1 MWRNKKGRSFPIC
14 GEKMRRRRQFTTLAR
29 IKGKN
34 FPIWRS
40 GEGRDCIFFERK
52 EKEKRSILSLTGWEI
67 ARRRRAAAGEGD
79 ARVHS
84 NHGFGGLRAG
94 NGGYSGRLAGGAGD
108 GADRDLCR
116 VQAAERGPGDP
127 AEVPRRPPE
136 GTPPV
141 PPGGSRRADGGLTAK
156 KRAVCRNS
164 AYRPFSVS
172 KNLG

>member
-1 MWRNKKGRSFPIC
+1 MKCRMWRHKKGCAFPIY
-14 GEKMRRRRQFTTLAR
+14 GEKMRRRRQFTALAR

-34 FPIWRS
+34 FPIWRP

-84 NHGFGGLRAG
+84 NHGFGSLRAG
-94 NGGYSGRLAGGAGD
+94 NGGYSGRPAGGAVA

-127 AEVPRRPPE
+127 AEVPRRPSADP
-136 GTPPV
+136 
-141 PPGGSRRADGGLTAK
+141 PPGYPGG
-156 KRAVCRNS
+156 
-164 AYRPFSVS
+164 P
-172 KNLG
+172 